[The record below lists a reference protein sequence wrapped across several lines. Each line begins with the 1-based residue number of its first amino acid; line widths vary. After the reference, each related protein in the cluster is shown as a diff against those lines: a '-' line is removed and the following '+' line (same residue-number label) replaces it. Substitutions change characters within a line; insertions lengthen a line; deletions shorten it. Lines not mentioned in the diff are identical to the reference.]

1 MKLQDARTISA
12 TELYDRRK
20 QAILL
25 YKKGNMTQIEIG
37 EVVGVGRNVICE
49 WVKKWK
55 LGGLK
60 ALKPACSGRPVGTG
74 RTLNSSQERELQKCL
89 IEKNPEQYKMDFALW
104 TRSAVQGLIKELYAI
119 EMPIRTDCG
128 PLPQAVGLY
137 STKTS
142 EARLRAKRQESERM
156 DG

>member
-12 TELYDRRK
+12 SELYDRRK

-25 YKKGNMTQIEIG
+25 YQKGNMTQIEIG

-49 WVKKWK
+49 WIKKWK

-74 RTLNSSQERELQKCL
+74 RTLNASQERELQKCL

-119 EMPIRTDCG
+119 DMPALWATTSSSG
-128 PLPQAVGLY
+128 AS

-142 EARLRAKRQESERM
+142 EARIRAKRQKSKRM